1 MRTRGTMPL
10 PQERGAQSAVVSTQ
24 VTRLVT
30 LQEDLEQNARGS
42 RAAGASDGGWGRRW
56 RLEAE
61 PYGGCSS
68 TR

>member
-1 MRTRGTMPL
+1 M
-10 PQERGAQSAVVSTQ
+10 VSTQ